1 MDNWNHFTVYCRDT
15 MNWCIHKYQNH
26 NNQRLRLEQFNKY
39 NSYNV
44 NNLHLKC
51 LCSIDFMGFFNCW
64 IISFAMICLMGPPVV
79 QRNLKYAFRNIH
91 FLFSFLFSFIVSFTK
106 LLQFPHIDREES
118 AECVGAVMMKINNS
132 FLYRQKYFR
141 IGIRVCDRIIHKYI
155 HKTSSTARKMV
166 INDTSMWENSW
177 CNKFNP

>member
-1 MDNWNHFTVYCRDT
+1 MFVFNWFYGFFQLLNHFICYDLLNGSARRTT
-15 MNWCIHKYQNH
+15 QSQICISKY
-26 NNQRLRLEQFNKY
+26 
-39 NSYNV
+39 S
-44 NNLHLKC
+44 
-51 LCSIDFMGFFNCW
+51 FF
-64 IISFAMICLMGPPVV
+64 SS
-79 QRNLKYAFRNIH
+79 
-91 FLFSFLFSFIVSFTK
+91 FSFLFSFIVSFTK
-106 LLQFPHIDREES
+106 LLQFTHIDREES